1 MPTEL
6 EAVNPSI
13 PGTMKINWKQLLIEV
28 IRIIIAAIS
37 GGAAAA
43 AM

>member
-13 PGTMKINWKQLLIEV
+13 PEAMKINWKQVLIEIV
-28 IRIIIAAIS
+28 RILIAAIS

>member
-13 PGTMKINWKQLLIEV
+13 PEAMKINWKQLIIEV

>member
-1 MPTEL
+1 
-6 EAVNPSI
+6 
-13 PGTMKINWKQLLIEV
+13 MKMNWKQILIEV